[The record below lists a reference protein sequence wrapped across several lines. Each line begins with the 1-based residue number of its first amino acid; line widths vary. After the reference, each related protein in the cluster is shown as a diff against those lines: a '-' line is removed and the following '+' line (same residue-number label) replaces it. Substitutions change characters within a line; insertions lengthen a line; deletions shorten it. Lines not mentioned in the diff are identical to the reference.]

1 MFNTAGDKAIHLFDT
16 FEGLPEV
23 DIAKDMH
30 RMGDFADT
38 SLEDVKSFLYGL
50 RNLNFYQGLFPTTAS
65 PVKSSKFCMVHSDV
79 DIYLSVKASC
89 EFFYPRLVPC
99 GAMVFD
105 DYGLSSCPGVISAV
119 DEFFADKPE
128 RPIHMECGQ
137 CIVIKLP

>member
-1 MFNTAGDKAIHLFDT
+1 MGRVFNTAGDKAIHLFDT

-79 DIYLSVKASC
+79 DIYPSVKASC
-89 EFFYPRLVPC
+89 EFFIRALCPVARWCSMTMGCRL
-99 GAMVFD
+99 A
-105 DYGLSSCPGVISAV
+105 LA
-119 DEFFADKPE
+119 
-128 RPIHMECGQ
+128 
-137 CIVIKLP
+137 